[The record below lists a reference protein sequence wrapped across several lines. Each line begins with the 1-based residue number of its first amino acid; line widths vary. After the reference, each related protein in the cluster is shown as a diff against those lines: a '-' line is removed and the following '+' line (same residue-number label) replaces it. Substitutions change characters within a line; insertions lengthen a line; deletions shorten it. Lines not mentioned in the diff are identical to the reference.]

1 MSRRTTR
8 IAAVSAA
15 ILVAGVLSATPA
27 LADGPEGPDLT
38 SKSFSAEDEVCSVI
52 AQPTPAGQD
61 VAFTPA
67 PTVQCFD
74 TFGEAIESATG
85 VPVTD
90 PAVEAGEPAA
100 LRAFAQDQAAQA
112 QSRSAGPDAR
122 AAAPGTTM
130 MLGVAYK
137 GANHTGGNK
146 VFWSNG
152 GYGCMTGNTYGFPK
166 LSPYLMNNNISSLNA
181 YAECWATLYDLENYV
196 KGASTNCVPF
206 CATLG
211 SMNDR
216 ASSIVFR
223 PAGSGID

>member
-1 MSRRTTR
+1 MSRRSTR

-15 ILVAGVLSATPA
+15 LLVVGALSATPA
-27 LADGPEGPDLT
+27 LADGPDLT
-38 SKSFSAEDEVCSVI
+38 SKSFAAEEDVCSVI

-61 VAFTPA
+61 IAFTPA
-67 PTVQCFD
+67 PTVECFD
-74 TFGEAIESATG
+74 SFGEAIEAATG

-90 PAVEAGEPAA
+90 SAIEAGEPAA
-100 LRAFAQDQAAQA
+100 LQAFAQEQSAQAAQA
-112 QSRSAGPDAR
+112 QSRAAGPSAT
-122 AAAPGTTM
+122 AAAPGATM

-152 GYGCMTGNTYGFPK
+152 GTGCRTGNTYGFPR
-166 LSPYLMNNNISSLNA
+166 LSDYLFNNNISSLNA

-196 KGASTNCVPF
+196 KGTSTNCVPF

-223 PAGSGID
+223 PAGSID